1 MARTKK
7 NKSKTKVR
15 ILVKK
20 NALGRVTRT
29 KTKVRKW
36 RDKPMDKIIQ
46 PAPTKNE
53 YIVIMPGCQMQID
66 SDLNFEDFVES
77 IQSQIVSGLVVLHP
91 TDDNYFSMQV
101 AKDQHFP
108 LTVMTLNRFT
118 RLQSEYRFAQERP
131 GQQGRH

>member
-1 MARTKK
+1 MARVKK
-7 NKSKTKVR
+7 NKSKTKKVR

-66 SDLNFEDFVES
+66 SDLNFEDFIET
-77 IQSQIVSGLVVLHP
+77 IQVQIASGLVVLLP
-91 TDDNYFSMQV
+91 SDDNYFSMQV

-108 LTVMTLNRFT
+108 LTVMTLERFT
-118 RLQSEYRFAQERP
+118 RLQSEQRFAQHQ

>member
-15 ILVKK
+15 VLVKK
-20 NALGRVTRT
+20 DSLGRVTRT
-29 KTKVRKW
+29 QTKLRKW

-77 IQSQIVSGLVVLHP
+77 IQSQIVSGLVVMHP
-91 TDDNYFSMQV
+91 SDDNYFSMQV

-108 LTVMTLNRFT
+108 LTVMTLDRFT
-118 RLQSEYRFAQERP
+118 RLQSEQRFAQQQ
-131 GQQGRH
+131 GQQRRH